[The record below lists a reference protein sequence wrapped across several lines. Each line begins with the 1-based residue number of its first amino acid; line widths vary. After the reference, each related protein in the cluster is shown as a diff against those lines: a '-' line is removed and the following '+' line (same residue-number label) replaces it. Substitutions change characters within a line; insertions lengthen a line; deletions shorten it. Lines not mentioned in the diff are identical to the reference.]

1 MNAQAATTLDREEHR
16 RIAVNHVP
24 VVRTMGTGPTPRHL
38 GAADTATVEAT
49 SMARPK
55 PLTDRQRQ
63 ALRVYAEEHH
73 YKGVASRLGIS
84 TQAVKN
90 HMTDAFRRLG
100 VDGHLGAFIALGWLV
115 LPEE

>member
-1 MNAQAATTLDREEHR
+1 MA
-16 RIAVNHVP
+16 INHVP
-24 VVRTMGTGPTPRHL
+24 VARTLGSCPTPRHS
-38 GAADTATVEAT
+38 GTSDPATAETT
-49 SMARPK
+49 SMSRPK
-55 PLTDRQRQ
+55 PLTGRQLQ

-73 YKGVASRLGIS
+73 YKGVAERLGIS

-100 VDGHLGAFIALGWLV
+100 VDGHLGAFVALGWLV